1 MQREAEQNRV
11 WEQWPGR
18 TAPDDRVR
26 GRLRALFAPSD
37 EGDAVTQ
44 LIAVRGRELE
54 ERSMQLR
61 NAVGELEQRESRA
74 RELHS
79 RVEQILRDGAAD
91 LDLRQAELTVR
102 ASELERREAVLAE
115 SEAAVEGR
123 RRELGAVELLRA
135 AVERRE
141 DAIRTREEELERRAV
156 ELADLARRLDEL
168 GSALGEIGLRPVV
181 RDDEYVALL
190 SGDRYRLVTVVAP
203 PPITGAFVELE
214 DETYRC
220 LRVTSSPLPG
230 DDRRCALL
238 EPIPAV
244 WAESL

>member
-1 MQREAEQNRV
+1 MHREAEGDRI

-18 TAPDDRVR
+18 TPPEDRVR

-37 EGDAVTQ
+37 AEDPVAQ

-54 ERSMQLR
+54 ERSQQLR
-61 NAVGELEQRESRA
+61 HAVGELEQRETRA
-74 RELHS
+74 RELQG

-102 ASELERREAVLAE
+102 ASELERRDAALRE
-115 SEAAVEGR
+115 SEAAVETR

-141 DAIRTREEELERRAV
+141 DAVRRREEELEQRAV
-156 ELADLARRLDEL
+156 ELAALARRLDEL
-168 GSALGEIGLRPVV
+168 GSVLGAAGARRAIRE
-181 RDDEYVALL
+181 DEYVALL
-190 SGDRYRLVTVVAP
+190 SGDRYRLVTVATPAP
-203 PPITGAFVELE
+203 VPGQLVDVE
-214 DETYRC
+214 DASYRC
-220 LRVTSSPLPG
+220 LRVTTSPLPG

-238 EPIPAV
+238 EQVAV
-244 WAESL
+244 PLSA